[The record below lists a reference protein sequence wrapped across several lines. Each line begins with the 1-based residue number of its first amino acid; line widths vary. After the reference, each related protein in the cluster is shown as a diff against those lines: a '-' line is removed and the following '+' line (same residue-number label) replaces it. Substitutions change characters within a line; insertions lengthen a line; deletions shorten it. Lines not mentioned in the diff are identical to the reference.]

1 MNKHIN
7 FISIIDSF
15 LNFLSIPIII
25 LLILLICI
33 FFNPLASYGSHIN
46 AAKNNINIA
55 IGEVGGGSVDVYST
69 SSRTVS
75 SSGSRS
81 NPVSN
86 SNYSSVSGSSPS
98 SSPVSSSVSNPVSN
112 SNSNTSSSSNSGTGS
127 SSVSNSNYSSVSG
140 SSPSSN
146 RSSGLIYSLPL
157 KTKIESISYRL
168 PSNIKFKSIKYYIYI
183 KKGQYFSMDNI
194 EKTIKALYKTKLFSN
209 IMVFYKYKNRKIY
222 LKLLLFP
229 EVYIKTI
236 TIKGL
241 KNSGISKKLILNRI
255 RLKIRERYLH
265 SYKKESIKIIKQL
278 LKNSGYPFAHVLLNS
293 YVLRKNKKYIIN
305 INITLNK
312 PVLIS
317 KVFIHWKTFYPAKIL
332 SSAIKH
338 ISGKPLSRSLIKN
351 FRKRIR
357 HIYIKKDYLNP
368 IIEPTVIKYIN
379 KYKTILLF
387 SIHPG
392 YKILFHFKG
401 IRPYNADFIKN
412 NVFTVRNVFI
422 FDRGTFFAFKKVLRN
437 FFKTKGYFF
446 NKISFREIKNKHNRT
461 INLFYKV
468 NKGYK
473 VVIKNIIIKGNKP
486 FSISEIDSLMR
497 THVSSLFAPE
507 FFCERRLKRDIEN
520 IENFYNN
527 QGYLSAKANYS
538 LKFGKNKKSVTI
550 YINII
555 KNIRTYIKSIS
566 VTGLPLKIKNM
577 VANYFKKMNGEPLK
591 ILDADNGKNLIET
604 DLSNNGYIFSK
615 TRLRI
620 VYLKNKSECRLY
632 YSTQKSQKV
641 IIKNI
646 FITGN
651 TITKTGYI
659 KSLVLFKKGQVY
671 NQDRIMKTQ
680 NDLYK
685 TGLFNSVAIK
695 LENPENI
702 KKYKNII
709 IQVEDSKPISLSFG
723 AGYGTY
729 TRYRGFFQ
737 INDDNLFGSGKSLSM
752 RFSKSAIYTNLLFDY
767 YDPAIYNYRG
777 LAFNA
782 EALDSDIITLNYT
795 LHKEGTSFSLIRKF
809 NHNLKGLLSYNMSY
823 DNLSGLN
830 PGVDVTPRDIGFTR
844 ISSLE
849 ASLIYNSKNNVFN
862 PTSGNLTNIRF
873 SYSSAILDSQINF
886 AELFVHTEQF
896 IPFVYNTVLEYSLR
910 FGYIRPLAPTAQ
922 VPINERFF
930 LGGRT
935 TVRGFP
941 QDSIGVVNQYGYAE
955 GGDVMENY
963 NLQLNI
969 PIYHNI
975 ELFGFQ
981 DGGNVFLTPSDIKP
995 LALYKSA
1002 GAGVMYLS
1010 PIGPIS
1016 FSYGFILTR
1025 EPYWPSGGINF
1036 TVGTSF

>member
-1 MNKHIN
+1 MNKYIN
-7 FISIIDSF
+7 SIPKIELF
-15 LNFLSIPIII
+15 LNFLFVFTII
-25 LLILLICI
+25 LLILSGGLC
-33 FFNPLASYGSHIN
+33 FKLPASYGLSVN
-46 AAKNNINIA
+46 TAKNKNKNKNIDTA
-55 IGEVGGGSVDVYST
+55 AGGLVSV
-69 SSRTVS
+69 
-75 SSGSRS
+75 
-81 NPVSN
+81 
-86 SNYSSVSGSSPS
+86 
-98 SSPVSSSVSNPVSN
+98 
-112 SNSNTSSSSNSGTGS
+112 NTSASAHSAG
-127 SSVSNSNYSSVSG
+127 
-140 SSPSSN
+140 
-146 RSSGLIYSLPL
+146 SGLIYSVPL
-157 KTKIESISYRL
+157 KTRIESISYRL
-168 PSNIKFKSIKYYIYI
+168 PSNIKLKTIKYYIYI
-183 KKGQYFSMDNI
+183 KKGQYFSMYNI
-194 EKTIKALYKTKLFSN
+194 EKTIKALYKSKLFSN
-209 IMVFYKYKNRKIY
+209 VIVFYRYKNRKVY

-241 KNSGISKKLILNRI
+241 NNSGIGKKLILNRI
-255 RLKIRERYLH
+255 KLKINGQYLH

-278 LKNSGYPFAHVLLNS
+278 LKNSGYPFAHVSLNS

-317 KVFIHWKTFYPAKIL
+317 KVFIRWKTFYPAKIL
-332 SSAIKH
+332 SSAIKD

-357 HIYIKKDYLNP
+357 HIYIERDYLNP

-401 IRPYNADFIKN
+401 IRPYEPDFIKN
-412 NVFTVRNVFI
+412 NIFTIHNVFI
-422 FDRGTFFAFKKVLRN
+422 FDKGTFLAFKKVLRN

-446 NKISFREIKNKHNRT
+446 NKVSFKEIKNKHSRM
-461 INLFYKV
+461 IDLFYKV

-473 VVIKNIIIKGNKP
+473 VAVKNIIIKGNKP
-486 FSISEIDSLMR
+486 FSISKIDSLMR

-538 LKFGKNKKSVTI
+538 LKFGKNKKSVII

-566 VTGLPLKIKNM
+566 IAGLPLQVKNEIK
-577 VANYFKKMNGEPLK
+577 NYFKNLTGKPLK

-604 DLSNNGYIFSK
+604 DLSNAGYIFSK

-620 VYLKNKSECRLY
+620 VYSKNKSKCRLY
-632 YSTQKSQKV
+632 YSTQKSRKV

-646 FITGN
+646 FIIGN

-659 KSLVLFKKGQVY
+659 KSLILFKKGQVY
-671 NQDRIMKTQ
+671 DQSSIIKTQ

-702 KKYKNII
+702 KKYKSII
-709 IQVEDSKPISLSFG
+709 IQVKDSKPISLSFG

-830 PGVDVTPRDIGFTR
+830 PGVDITPRDTGFTR

-862 PTSGNLTNIRF
+862 PTAGNLTAIRF

-886 AELFVHTEQF
+886 AKLFVHTEQF
-896 IPFVYNTVLEYSLR
+896 IPFVFNTVLEYSLR
-910 FGYIRPLAPTAQ
+910 FGYIRPLSPTAQ

-941 QDSIGVVNQYGYAE
+941 QDSIGVVNQYGYAD

-969 PIYHNI
+969 PVYHNI
-975 ELFGFQ
+975 DLFGFQ
-981 DGGNVFLTPSDIKP
+981 DGGNVFLTPSDIRP
-995 LALYKSA
+995 LVLYKSA
-1002 GAGVMYLS
+1002 GAGIMYLS

-1025 EPYWPSGGINF
+1025 EPYWPSGGVNF